1 MFRNLVEI
9 EAARIFPLQKKGRP
23 RMLSF
28 DEAFDNILKVVR
40 TGMQW
45 RYLRPERVS
54 YITVFKQMHM
64 WTDAKVF
71 QTAYSRLL
79 KLYCRRRR
87 PKYYCV
93 DSSYV
98 KNIYG
103 RNCTGRNPTDRG
115 RQATKLSALVDDLG
129 IPHALL
135 VTPANVSDQRLLE
148 PTLQAIASS
157 SHRGRE
163 LFADKGYDSASN
175 RGICRRYGFN
185 QLRRFAADTRV
196 VPWVIVDNRS

>member
-1 MFRNLVEI
+1 MFKNLVEI
-9 EAARIFPLQKKGRP
+9 EAARISPLQKKGRP

-45 RYLRPERVS
+45 RYLRPERIS

-87 PKYYCV
+87 PKY
-93 DSSYV
+93 
-98 KNIYG
+98 
-103 RNCTGRNPTDRG
+103 
-115 RQATKLSALVDDLG
+115 
-129 IPHALL
+129 
-135 VTPANVSDQRLLE
+135 
-148 PTLQAIASS
+148 
-157 SHRGRE
+157 
-163 LFADKGYDSASN
+163 
-175 RGICRRYGFN
+175 
-185 QLRRFAADTRV
+185 
-196 VPWVIVDNRS
+196 